1 MFSMWWFLKKK
12 KKLQKL
18 AESIPQ
24 KKKKVKLSDKL
35 IALAIGYKIK
45 KQKTA
50 QEFQTQFK
58 EFLISGL

>member
-1 MFSMWWFLKKK
+1 MVLKKK